1 LADSVKTERITVEL
15 NGHVLLIGL
24 NRPEKRNAFDMAML
38 EQFAAAY
45 TRLAEDAEAR
55 VAVVFAHGD
64 HFSAGLDLAEV
75 GPLVS
80 ERGPEVLAGASRYDP
95 FGVWGEQVTKPV
107 VLALGGLAFTLSIE
121 LALASD
127 IVVAGADVRFCQLEV
142 GRGILPFGGGT
153 FRAPAQLGWGNAMRF
168 LLTAQ
173 EFGAEEAHR
182 IGLVQEVVAAGQ
194 QVAKAIEIAQ
204 AIAEQAPLGVQATL
218 ATARAARA
226 ATERPAVE
234 RLRELVPQILGSED
248 AAEGLQSFLERR
260 KGRFTGR

>member
-1 LADSVKTERITVEL
+1 
-15 NGHVLLIGL
+15 
-24 NRPEKRNAFDMAML
+24 
-38 EQFAAAY
+38 
-45 TRLAEDAEAR
+45 
-55 VAVVFAHGD
+55 
-64 HFSAGLDLAEV
+64 
-75 GPLVS
+75 
-80 ERGPEVLAGASRYDP
+80 
-95 FGVWGEQVTKPV
+95 
-107 VLALGGLAFTLSIE
+107 
-121 LALASD
+121 
-127 IVVAGADVRFCQLEV
+127 
-142 GRGILPFGGGT
+142 
-153 FRAPAQLGWGNAMRF
+153 MRF

-204 AIAEQAPLGVQATL
+204 AIAEQAPLRVQATL